1 MITNTF
7 PCGGWLHKIGRRP
20 SPGCE
25 LCKKAKERQGE
36 CTGDSLPRESIGHIQ
51 SAGCLGQSDV
61 VTAAHNKYIRDLL
74 GDIQMHQRKGSKL
87 VMVTTESERTI
98 GKLWEQEG
106 CSEICTKEELWEESR
121 ATEMTI
127 PFHDL
132 AQGMVASEDDFEARF
147 WRRKLDGIA
156 LDVSNKKCFPIE
168 FKRTQDYRH
177 TYEEQARNRAGEQ
190 YKSLLEGLQAIGR
203 RKGWQI
209 QQLVFVGGACGSVGQ
224 DSYNENLKVLEVLE
238 SKWEM
243 IRRKMARRLLE
254 EQDKILR
261 SYFAQKYDREPNR
274 EEQTGHTM
282 RQKGRE
288 HIGQDVYA

>member
-1 MITNTF
+1 
-7 PCGGWLHKIGRRP
+7 
-20 SPGCE
+20 
-25 LCKKAKERQGE
+25 
-36 CTGDSLPRESIGHIQ
+36 
-51 SAGCLGQSDV
+51 
-61 VTAAHNKYIRDLL
+61 
-74 GDIQMHQRKGSKL
+74 MHQGKGSKL

-288 HIGQDVYA
+288 HIGRDVYA